1 MFNHFR
7 KRKKKTK
14 GESKKQKDL
23 LKTEKYEHLYQKKVM
38 LSSGQLH
45 VQTRVAISLILCNKK
60 KGRLY
65 NELNVCYYLIKI
77 YMFDRNA
84 ADFQLLVQNKKY
96 IYTQ

>member
-1 MFNHFR
+1 VKAR
-7 KRKKKTK
+7 K
-14 GESKKQKDL
+14 KDL

-38 LSSGQLH
+38 LSRGQLH
-45 VQTRVAISLILCNKK
+45 VQTRVEISLILCNK

-77 YMFDRNA
+77 YMFDTEMMLI
-84 ADFQLLVQNKKY
+84 FIYWYKTKKY

>member
-60 KGRLY
+60 KRKAL
-65 NELNVCYYLIKI
+65 
-77 YMFDRNA
+77 
-84 ADFQLLVQNKKY
+84 Q
-96 IYTQ
+96 